1 MITIQDGP
9 GLDGGPGSAQ
19 DAASPDVGTRHRVSA
34 ETQRGP
40 GCGEHGPSHGGP
52 EPLTTQLGSGPVPG
66 VPCHNPGMTGAGE
79 PQDVLDPD
87 RPLRRTGSGEVP
99 SVVQAPAPA
108 PPRTWPLPPEVCTWV
123 DGKPVRARCPVCGK
137 PRGMHAGWLAEH
149 GPLAA
154 SCEGSGLR
162 VFPPTPFLLHDLRA
176 VAS

>member
-52 EPLTTQLGSGPVPG
+52 
-66 VPCHNPGMTGAGE
+66 
-79 PQDVLDPD
+79 
-87 RPLRRTGSGEVP
+87 
-99 SVVQAPAPA
+99 
-108 PPRTWPLPPEVCTWV
+108 

-137 PRGMHAGWLAEH
+137 PRAMRAGWLAEH
-149 GPLAA
+149 GPLWAP
-154 SCEGSGLR
+154 CEGSGLR
-162 VFPPTPFLLHDLRA
+162 VFPPTPFVLHDLRA